1 MLKTLSAL
9 VDALSG
15 RASPQPAADERQL
28 LAASLIVDCA
38 LVDGTLA
45 APERAMLRKLVTTY
59 TGLAGSQ
66 ADDFLRKAEAMAA
79 EQGDFAAVASEL
91 RRSLDPAQRR
101 TVVELMWQVALAD
114 GHLHEFEEDLIDRA
128 ADLLGIEPGELAV
141 IKAMATA
148 DKPSS

>member
-9 VDALSG
+9 VDVLSG
-15 RASPQPAADERQL
+15 RTQTQPAVDERQL

-38 LVDGTLA
+38 LVDGSLA
-45 APERAMLRKLVTTY
+45 PPERAMLRKLVATY

-66 ADDFLRKAEAMAA
+66 ADDFLRRAEEMAA

-91 RRSLDPAQRR
+91 RRSLEPAQRR

-114 GHLHEFEEDLIDRA
+114 GRLHEFEEDLIDRA
-128 ADLLGIEPGELAV
+128 AALLGIEQGELAV
-141 IKAMATA
+141 IKATATSG
-148 DKPSS
+148 KPSS

>member
-9 VDALSG
+9 VDSLSG
-15 RASPQPAADERQL
+15 RTQPEAAADDRQL

-45 APERAMLRKLVTTY
+45 APERDMLRKLVTTY
-59 TGLAGSQ
+59 TGLAGAQ
-66 ADDFLRKAEAMAA
+66 ADAFLRKAEAMAA

-91 RRSLDPAQRR
+91 RRTLDPAQRR
-101 TVVELMWQVALAD
+101 TVVELMWRVALAD
-114 GHLHEFEEDLIDRA
+114 GRLHEFEEDIIDRA
-128 ADLLGIEPGELAV
+128 AALLGIEQGELAV
-141 IKAMATA
+141 IKATATP